1 MVLSPSF
8 RRVIAAILLAAL
20 LACADSIQAVIIPP
34 AWDRRKS
41 APEPFDE
48 GLQPEQGVGNSNER
62 GDGPADLFTRK
73 PRPVPK
79 VPSAYVPQAKP
90 QPKPRPGAKATP
102 PPGAPAPTPPITR
115 PT

>member
-1 MVLSPSF
+1 MALPPSF
-8 RRVIAAILLAAL
+8 RRLIAVVVLAVVL
-20 LACADSIQAVIIPP
+20 TCADSIQAVIIP
-34 AWDRRKS
+34 DRRK
-41 APEPFDE
+41 AKPEPFDE
-48 GLQPEQGVGNSNER
+48 GLQPEQGVTNSVER
-62 GDGPADLFTRK
+62 GDGPPDLFTRK

-79 VPSAYVPQAKP
+79 VPSAYVPQSKP